1 MAAEKYNKA
10 LYKWL
15 KEIYLRLEKQDETI
29 IFIYEKID
37 KIDKRLDKLEQ
48 ESKVKR

>member
-1 MAAEKYNKA
+1 MAAEKYNKS

-15 KEIYLRLEKQDETI
+15 KEIYLRLDKQDETI
-29 IFIYEKID
+29 IFINDELDNIKE
-37 KIDKRLDKLEQ
+37 RLDKLEQ